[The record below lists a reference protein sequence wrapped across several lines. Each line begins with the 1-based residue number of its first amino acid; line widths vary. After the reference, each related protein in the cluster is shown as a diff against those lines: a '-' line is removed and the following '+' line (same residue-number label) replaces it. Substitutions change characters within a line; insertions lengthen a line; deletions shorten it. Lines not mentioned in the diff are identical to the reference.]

1 MLTKLFQADTIS
13 GLEKENLKLVK
24 ALNEMETQWKKDK
37 DKRKKVEQT
46 LDEER
51 NSLMEKLN
59 KMVSE
64 FEAEKK
70 NVEEI
75 ENVLSHAQS
84 DVIKLTEE
92 NAKLKEQ
99 VRDKKI

>member
-1 MLTKLFQADTIS
+1 
-13 GLEKENLKLVK
+13 
-24 ALNEMETQWKKDK
+24 
-37 DKRKKVEQT
+37 
-46 LDEER
+46 
-51 NSLMEKLN
+51 MEKLN